1 MDALIVIDMQVGLL
15 EGPPKHDLAAVI
27 GRINQLAA
35 TVRQRGGKVIWIQ
48 HSGPA
53 GTLFEPGK
61 PDWQF
66 LPELRRL
73 DTDIVVAKTLN
84 DAFAGT
90 DLQQRLQRLAARRL
104 LIAGWATDFCVDAT
118 LRAAVSLGYDVVGV
132 SDAQTLADRPHL
144 DASSVIHHHTWVWA
158 NLITQGSIRIATTT
172 ELMADAT

>member
-35 TVRQRGGKVIWIQ
+35 TVRQRGGNVIWIQ

-53 GTLFEPGK
+53 GTMFEPGK

-73 DTDIVVAKTLN
+73 DSDIVVAKTLN
-84 DAFAGT
+84 DAFAAT
-90 DLQQRLQRLAARRL
+90 DLQERLQQLTPRRL
-104 LIAGWATDFCVDAT
+104 MIAGWATDFCVDAT
-118 LRAAVSLGYDVVGV
+118 LRSAVAHGYHVVAV

-144 DASSVIHHHTWVWA
+144 DAPGVIRHHTWVWS
-158 NLITQGSIRIATTT
+158 NLIAPGSIRIASTA
-172 ELMADAT
+172 EAIAEIG